1 MTTPRITKR
10 ITGKT
15 IWKKLENYYPEQLQK
30 PGAMMYDQDIETRPV
45 EEQFSLDRESYRK
58 QIRYLFDRSTFYQ
71 RKLNEAGFQNPAE
84 VGELD
89 NIASLPFTEK
99 DEIRATQAA
108 SPPFGD
114 HLACPPEELLRVYNT
129 SGTTGVPS
137 RLGLTRNDLDV
148 YATNVAR
155 GYTAAGF
162 ATGQRIV
169 VGFNAGPFVAGA
181 VYNGFDKLRCT
192 VIPIGTG
199 NTERLVAAIQTL
211 KATGISCTPSYGLY
225 LIDWCRQHDIE
236 TQTLGL
242 KNMITAGE
250 PGGGDPLIRG
260 RIEDAFGC
268 KVREA
273 MGIGDISLTVWAEDD
288 DADGMHYMAR
298 GFVHTELIDPDSG
311 ASLAWEDGVKGEL
324 VYTALQRE
332 AMPLLRFRSRDHVIV
347 NMKPNPLGRT
357 GPRIRCVGRTDDML
371 IVRGVNV
378 FPSAIRSVLK
388 EFTPEV
394 SGMLQVRPK
403 QKGVMQTPPLPVVVE
418 LGDNGAPPSNH
429 LQQRIVDEVRS
440 RLLVKTDIQLVSY
453 GTLPRET
460 YKSRLID
467 YSDATPVEV
476 VST

>member
-1 MTTPRITKR
+1 MI
-10 ITGKT
+10 
-15 IWKKLENYYPEQLQK
+15 
-30 PGAMMYDQDIETRPV
+30 YDEEIETRPV
-45 EEQFSLDRESYRK
+45 EEQFSRDRESYRK
-58 QIRYLFDRSTFYQ
+58 QIRYLFSRSVFYQ
-71 RKLNEAGFQNPAE
+71 RKLKEAGFHSHTE
-84 VGELD
+84 VGELE
-89 NIASLPFTEK
+89 NITTLPFTKK
-99 DEIRATQAA
+99 DDIRATQAA

-114 HLACPPEELLRVYNT
+114 HLACSPEDLLRIYNT

-137 RLGLTRNDLDV
+137 RLGLTRNDLDI

-155 GYTAAGF
+155 GYTAGGF
-162 ATGQRIV
+162 AKGQRIV

-181 VYNGFDKLRCT
+181 VYNGFDKLGCT

-199 NTERLVAAIQTL
+199 NTERLVGALQTL

-225 LIDWCRQHDIE
+225 LIDWCRKHDIK
-236 TQTLGL
+236 TRTLGL

-273 MGIGDISLTVWAEDD
+273 MGIGDITLTAWAEDD
-288 DADGMHYMAR
+288 DADGMHFMAR
-298 GFVHTELIDPDSG
+298 GFVHVELIDPGSG
-311 ASLAWEDGVKGEL
+311 LPLAWEDGAKGEL
-324 VYTALQRE
+324 VYTALIRE

-347 NMKPNPLGRT
+347 NMKPNPFGRT

-394 SGMLQVRPK
+394 SGMMQVRPK
-403 QKGVMQTPPLPVVVE
+403 EKGVMQTPPLPVVVE
-418 LGDNGAPPSNH
+418 LGDNNSAPSNY
-429 LQQRIVDEVRS
+429 LQQRIADEIRE
-440 RLLVKTDIQLVSY
+440 RLLVTTDIQLVPY

-467 YSDATPVEV
+467 YSDVMNA
-476 VST
+476 